1 MGAVV
6 WLRSGMVVKI
16 MVIGRLQGVS
26 WLIDLVNL
34 DIIVLI
40 GRLEV
45 LLLEVVQ

>member
-1 MGAVV
+1 
-6 WLRSGMVVKI
+6 MVVKI